1 MKSSGLQ
8 QGPSSNL
15 AAWPSSDA
23 LSYPPLVA
31 SYGEGFPYGD
41 GFPQRR
47 MSGEGD
53 NPTARHHELY
63 SIGVQDDGLYHCPFE
78 AKDGCTHKAEKLKCN
93 YE

>member
-1 MKSSGLQ
+1 MRPNGLQ
-8 QGPSSNL
+8 HGSLSDL
-15 AAWPSSDA
+15 TAWPSSDA
-23 LSYPPLVA
+23 SSYPPMIVP
-31 SYGEGFPYGD
+31 YGEN
-41 GFPQRR
+41 FPQRR
-47 MSGEGD
+47 MSGDGD